1 MQTGFR
7 LLSHLRWND
16 IDLRA
21 GIYRWPVLWIFLNS
35 AKLNTSNGS
44 SVTCVYRVKKWPKKV
59 EKFFE
64 KSLVVKKKGVP
75 LQSLSETGVRQEPAG
90 RSEPVKRKDF
100 FSSLKRLRRRPP
112 TRVGGCTRSKYQ
124 EQNKRERQFL

>member
-7 LLSHLRWND
+7 LLSHLWWND
-16 IDLRA
+16 
-21 GIYRWPVLWIFLNS
+21 VLSEQYACFLQFFLNS

-44 SVTCVYRVKKWPKKV
+44 SVTCVCRVKKWPKKV

-75 LQSLSETGVRQEPAG
+75 LQSLSETGVRQEPQGG
-90 RSEPVKRKDF
+90 RKNKSIDTSDKIFGWMRRG
-100 FSSLKRLRRRPP
+100 RLRKEGV
-112 TRVGGCTRSKYQ
+112 T
-124 EQNKRERQFL
+124 FW

>member
-7 LLSHLRWND
+7 LLFHLRWND

-44 SVTCVYRVKKWPKKV
+44 SVTCVYRLKKWSKKV

-75 LQSLSETGVRQEPAG
+75 LQSLSETGVRQEPSG
-90 RSEPVKRKDF
+90 GSEPVKRKDF
-100 FSSLKRLRRRPP
+100 LAH
-112 TRVGGCTRSKYQ
+112 
-124 EQNKRERQFL
+124 